1 MKADKRRCQR
11 SSSIVPTS
19 PSGRYYFTSIVS
31 DEPEQVAEASERGV
45 MYIRLRPM
53 VALGQSPRRLTS
65 LFLPV
70 ARAESEPQ
78 QDVVL

>member
-1 MKADKRRCQR
+1 
-11 SSSIVPTS
+11 
-19 PSGRYYFTSIVS
+19 
-31 DEPEQVAEASERGV
+31 
-45 MYIRLRPM
+45 M